1 MTRLSDMKRF
11 NYMFKTTFV
20 LLCTVA
26 IWGSGCDIF
35 EIKDRP
41 DPNNTEL
48 QAVIDNPTRA
58 NLSTLAVGTI
68 SGLRTDMRIWYIN
81 HGMIG
86 REMYRFLAAEPR
98 NTADLLGKGESVLDP
113 GSFYTTRP
121 WSAYY
126 ANIRMANVLLEAA
139 TGAQALSDAEVN
151 GVSGFAK
158 TIKAYQYLLA
168 LNMTNENGIRDQ
180 VQGDINSVGNQ
191 LGKAEAFAL
200 IENLLDEANGELD
213 NAEFFFNL
221 PPGFSGFDDPAGFQ
235 QFNRALRARVAA
247 YQMDDWAGVLAALG
261 DSFLDDA
268 GDLSAGVYHD
278 FTTQPNDLTNPVFAN
293 PQAGAGDSWIAHP
306 SFVADAESGDN
317 RVDEKVEFR
326 VDEEGDPNPA
336 TLDGLTGGYGLA
348 VYDSPTASIPIIKNA
363 ELILLRAEARINRNQ
378 GTDLLDAEDDINIIR
393 NAAGLDD
400 YSGPLTQE
408 DLTNEMLTQRR
419 YELYFEGHRWVDMRR
434 YDRLD
439 QLPIDRPNDTVWE
452 SFPISEA
459 ENLN

>member
-1 MTRLSDMKRF
+1 MKRF

-35 EIKDRP
+35 EIEDRP

-58 NLSTLAVGTI
+58 NLSTLVNGTI

-81 HGMIG
+81 HGMVG

-98 NTADLLGKGESVLDP
+98 NTADLLGKGDSQLDP

-126 ANIRMANVLLEAA
+126 ANIRMANILIEAA
-139 TGAQALSDAEVN
+139 SGAEALSDAEVN
-151 GVSGFAK
+151 GILGFAK

-168 LNMTNENGIRDQ
+168 LNMTNENGIREQ
-180 VQGDINSVGNQ
+180 VQSDINAVGNP
-191 LGKAEAFAL
+191 LSKSEGFAL
-200 IENLLDEANGELD
+200 IENLLDEANGDLN
-213 NAEFFFNL
+213 NAEFFFSM

-235 QFNRALRARVAA
+235 EFNRALRARVAA
-247 YQMDDWAGVLAALG
+247 YQMDDWQTVLDALG
-261 DSFLDDA
+261 DSFLDDS
-268 GDLSAGVYHD
+268 GDLTAGVYHD
-278 FTTQPNDLTNPVFAN
+278 FTTQPNDETNPVFAD
-293 PQAGAGDSWIAHP
+293 PQAGSGDSWVAHP
-306 SFVADAESGDN
+306 SFVADAEAGDT
-317 RVDEKVEFR
+317 RVDEKVELR
-326 VDEEGDPNPA
+326 NSPA
-336 TLDGLTGGYGLA
+336 TLDGLTSNYGLA
-348 VYDSPTASIPIIKNA
+348 VYDFQTAPIPIIRNA
-363 ELILLRAEARINRNQ
+363 ELILLRAEALINRNQ
-378 GTDLLDAEDDINIIR
+378 AGDLDDAEDALNIIR

-400 YSGPLTQE
+400 YSGPLTPQA
-408 DLTNEMLTQRR
+408 LTDEMLNQRR
-419 YELYFEGHRWVDMRR
+419 YELFFEAHRWIDMRR
-434 YDRLD
+434 YGRLD
-439 QLPIDRPNDTVWE
+439 QLPIDRPGDTVWE